1 MKNYP
6 LLLLLTLLVSACGQA
21 PEEPPLPI
29 DAEKFTQQRE
39 QAKRSVEKEVQQ
51 DPSVSTGKE
60 TVTEKPVPEEPV
72 SVEKEV
78 KLTHDQAARRAI
90 DLSKKGDIS
99 EAISVL
105 KEAIT
110 NYPRSAQLY
119 ALRSDIY
126 RQDRNVNA
134 SLDDISVAIE
144 LNSESASYH
153 VGRAQLYISQERMQE
168 AEADLNKAI
177 ELEPDLIAAH
187 FNRGTLYAHLGQY
200 EKALGDLDTCIN
212 KAPAFAAP
220 YFNRASVLEHL
231 GRRQEAIA
239 DVERFIELADNEEW
253 KKVGRDQLLKWK

>member
-1 MKNYP
+1 MKNYS
-6 LLLLLTLLVSACGQA
+6 LLLLFTLFVSACGQS

-29 DAEKFTQQRE
+29 DAEKFANQRE
-39 QAKRSVEKEVQQ
+39 QAGRSVEKEVQRA
-51 DPSVSTGKE
+51 DPVSTEKE
-60 TVTEKPVPEEPV
+60 TVTEEPA
-72 SVEKEV
+72 SDKQITEEKEV

-90 DLSKKGDIS
+90 ELSKNGDFS

-105 KEAIT
+105 KEAVT

-119 ALRSDIY
+119 ALRSDIH
-126 RQDRNVNA
+126 RQDRNVEA

-153 VGRAQLYISQERMQE
+153 VGRAQLYISLERMQE

-177 ELEPDLIAAH
+177 ELEPDLIAGY
-187 FNRGTLYAHLGQY
+187 FNRGTLYAHLGQH

-220 YFNRASVLEHL
+220 YFNRASVLDHL

-239 DVERFIELADNEEW
+239 DVERFIELADDEEW
-253 KKVGRDQLLKWK
+253 KKIGRDQLLKWK